1 MPAEP
6 TAIYLDNHA
15 TTRTDP
21 RVVEA
26 MLPFFS
32 ERFGNAA
39 STSHAF
45 GDDAA
50 AAVEAA
56 RIEVA
61 ELVGARPDE
70 VIFTSGATEANN
82 LALKGLLA
90 NAGDRLH
97 LVVSDT
103 EHPSV
108 LDPAARLERNGCR
121 VARVGCDE
129 TGRVDPADVVA
140 AIEPETTLVSVMWA
154 NNEVGT
160 INPVAEIAGEC
171 ARQGVVFHTDA
182 VQAVGRVP
190 VDCSSLPVGLLSLSA
205 HKIYGPKGIGALVVR
220 RGERRIRLAPQIEG
234 GGHEAHLRSGT
245 LPVPLVVGFGT
256 ACRLA
261 AETIESESVRLRA
274 LAESLVSGIR
284 GRLEGVSINGH
295 PDHRLPGNVHLGFEG
310 VDGDA
315 LLAGLRRIAVSSG
328 SACTTADPEPSH
340 VLAAMG
346 IPDALSRASLRF
358 GLGRF
363 NTGDDV
369 AVAIDEVVA
378 TVERLRGRGGPAGV
392 NSAG

>member
-6 TAIYLDNHA
+6 TVRYLDNNA
-15 TTRTDP
+15 TTRADP
-21 RVVEA
+21 RVVES

-39 STSHAF
+39 STGHAF

-56 RIEVA
+56 RGEVA
-61 ELVGARPDE
+61 ELLGADPGE

-82 LALKGLLA
+82 LALKGVLGTSPA
-90 NAGDRLH
+90 EAH
-97 LVVSDT
+97 LVVST
-103 EHPSV
+103 VEHPSI

-121 VARVGCDE
+121 LTRVTCDAD
-129 TGRVDPADVVA
+129 GRVDPDAVA
-140 AIEPETTLVSVMWA
+140 SAITPATVLVSVMWA

-160 INPVAEIAGEC
+160 INPVADCGQAC
-171 ARQGVVFHTDA
+171 HDRGVIFHTDA

-190 VDCSSLPVGLLSLSA
+190 VNCRNLPLDLLSLSA
-205 HKIYGPKGIGALVVR
+205 HKIYGPKGIGALIVR
-220 RGERRIRLAPQIEG
+220 RGTRRVRLAPQIEG

-245 LPVPLVVGFGT
+245 LAVPLVVGFGT

-261 AETIESESVRLRA
+261 REALESESTRLA
-274 LAESLVSGIR
+274 GLAESLVEGIR
-284 GRLEGVSINGH
+284 SRLGGVRINGH
-295 PDHRLPGNVHLGFEG
+295 ATDRLPGNVHLGFED

-328 SACTTADPEPSH
+328 SACTTANPEPSH

-346 IPDALSRASLRF
+346 VPEALSRASLRF

-363 NTGDDV
+363 NTEEDI
-369 AVAIDEVVA
+369 AVAIDEVVT
-378 TVERLRGRGGPAGV
+378 TVERLRGVDGQPRPTGR
-392 NSAG
+392 

>member
-21 RVVEA
+21 QVVEA

-39 STSHAF
+39 SISHAY

-50 AAVEAA
+50 AAVESA
-56 RIEVA
+56 REEVA
-61 ELVGARPDE
+61 LLAGARPQE

-82 LALKGLLA
+82 LALKGLL
-90 NAGDRLH
+90 GSFDTPRH
-97 LVVSDT
+97 LVVSNT

-108 LDPAARLERNGCR
+108 LDPVARLERNGHRVTR
-121 VARVGCDE
+121 VACDA
-129 TGRVDPADVVA
+129 TGQVDASDVLS
-140 AIEPETTLVSVMWA
+140 AIESDTAVVSVMWA

-160 INPVAEIAGEC
+160 INPVAEIAEGC
-171 ARQGVVFHTDA
+171 AGREVVFHTDA
-182 VQAVGRVP
+182 VQAIGRVE
-190 VDCSSLPVGLLSLSA
+190 VDCSNVPVGLLSMSA
-205 HKIYGPKGIGALVVR
+205 HKIYGPMGVGALIVR
-220 RGERRIRLAPQIEG
+220 RGDRRIRLAPQIEG
-234 GGHEAHLRSGT
+234 GGHESHLRSGT
-245 LPVPLVVGFGT
+245 LPVPLVVGFGA

-261 AETIESESVRLRA
+261 GESIESESGRLRG
-274 LAESLVSGIR
+274 LAQRLVEGIR
-284 GRLEGVSINGH
+284 KRLEGVHLNGH
-295 PDHRLPGNVHLGFEG
+295 PKDRLPGNVHLGFEG

-315 LLAGLRRIAVSSG
+315 LVAGLKRIAVSSG

-346 IPDALSRASLRF
+346 VPETLSRASLRF

-363 NTGDDV
+363 NTEDHIE
-369 AVAIDEVVA
+369 VAIEDVVA
-378 TVERLRGRGGPAGV
+378 TVERLRGSGG
-392 NSAG
+392 

>member
-39 STSHAF
+39 SISHAF

-50 AAVEAA
+50 AAVESA
-56 RIEVA
+56 REEVA
-61 ELVGARPDE
+61 LLVGARPQE

-82 LALKGLLA
+82 LALKGLLGSS
-90 NAGDRLH
+90 NHPRH

-108 LDPAARLERNGCR
+108 LDPVGRLERNGHR
-121 VARVGCDE
+121 VTRVSCDA
-129 TGRVDPADVVA
+129 TGQVDPSHILS
-140 AIEPETTLVSVMWA
+140 AIESDTAVVSVMWA

-160 INPVAEIAGEC
+160 INPVSEIAEGC
-171 ARQGVVFHTDA
+171 AGRKVVFHTDA
-182 VQAVGRVP
+182 AQAVGRVEI
-190 VDCSSLPVGLLSLSA
+190 DCRNLPVGLLSMSA
-205 HKIYGPKGIGALVVR
+205 HKIYGPKGVGALIVR
-220 RGERRIRLAPQIEG
+220 RGDRRIRLAPQIEG
-234 GGHEAHLRSGT
+234 GGHESHLRSGT
-245 LPVPLVVGFGT
+245 LPVPLVVGFGA

-261 AETIESESVRLRA
+261 GEAIESESVRLRVLA
-274 LAESLVSGIR
+274 GRLAEGIR
-284 GRLEGVSINGH
+284 MRLEGVHVNGH
-295 PDHRLPGNVHLGFEG
+295 PEDRLPGNVHLGFEG
-310 VDGDA
+310 VEGDA
-315 LLAGLRRIAVSSG
+315 LLAGLKRIAVSSG

-346 IPDALSRASLRF
+346 VPETLSRASLRF

-363 NTGDDV
+363 NTEDDIE
-369 AVAIDEVVA
+369 VAIEEVVA
-378 TVERLRGRGGPAGV
+378 TVERLRGSGG
-392 NSAG
+392 

>member
-21 RVVEA
+21 QVVEA

-39 STSHAF
+39 SISHAY

-50 AAVEAA
+50 AAVESA
-56 RIEVA
+56 REEVA
-61 ELVGARPDE
+61 LLAGARPQE

-82 LALKGLLA
+82 LALKGLL
-90 NAGDRLH
+90 GSFDTPRH
-97 LVVSDT
+97 LVVSNT

-108 LDPAARLERNGCR
+108 LDPVARLERNGHRVTR
-121 VARVGCDE
+121 VACDA
-129 TGRVDPADVVA
+129 TGQVDASDVLS
-140 AIEPETTLVSVMWA
+140 AIESDTAVVSVMWA

-160 INPVAEIAGEC
+160 INPVAEIAEGC
-171 ARQGVVFHTDA
+171 AGREVVFHTDA
-182 VQAVGRVP
+182 VQAIGRVE
-190 VDCSSLPVGLLSLSA
+190 VDCSNVPVGLLSMSA
-205 HKIYGPKGIGALVVR
+205 HKIYGPMGVGALIVR
-220 RGERRIRLAPQIEG
+220 RGDRRIRLAPQIEG
-234 GGHEAHLRSGT
+234 GGHESHLRSGT
-245 LPVPLVVGFGT
+245 LPVPLVVGFGA

-261 AETIESESVRLRA
+261 GESIESESGRLRG
-274 LAESLVSGIR
+274 LAQRLVEGIR
-284 GRLEGVSINGH
+284 KRLEGVHLNGH
-295 PDHRLPGNVHLGFEG
+295 PKDRLPGNVHLGFEG

-315 LLAGLRRIAVSSG
+315 LVAGLKRIAVSSG

-378 TVERLRGRGGPAGV
+378 TVERLRGSGG
-392 NSAG
+392 

>member
-6 TAIYLDNHA
+6 TTIYLDNHA

-21 RVVEA
+21 RVVES

-39 STSHAF
+39 STSHCF

-50 AAVEAA
+50 DAVESA
-56 RIEVA
+56 REEVA
-61 ELVGARPDE
+61 GLVGAATQE

-82 LALKGLLA
+82 LALKGLLEHA
-90 NAGDRLH
+90 RAPRH
-97 LVVSDT
+97 LVVSKT

-108 LDPAARLERNGCR
+108 LDPVGRLERNGHR
-121 VARVGCDE
+121 VTRVSCDA
-129 TGRVDPADVVA
+129 TGQVDPSDVLA
-140 AIEPETTLVSVMWA
+140 AIEPDTAVVSVMWA

-160 INPVAEIAGEC
+160 INPVAEIAEAC
-171 ARQGVVFHTDA
+171 ADREVVFHTDA
-182 VQAVGRVP
+182 VQAVGRID
-190 VDCSSLPVGLLSLSA
+190 VDCGSLPVGLLSLSA
-205 HKIYGPKGIGALVVR
+205 HKIYGPKGIGALIVR
-220 RGERRIRLAPQIEG
+220 RGDRRIRLAPQIEG
-234 GGHEAHLRSGT
+234 GGHESHLRSGT

-261 AETIESESVRLRA
+261 GELITSEAARLRA
-274 LAESLVSGIR
+274 LARRLSEGI
-284 GRLEGVSINGH
+284 GMRLEGVHVNGH
-295 PDHRLPGNVHLGFEG
+295 PEDRLPGNLHLGFEG

-315 LLAGLRRIAVSSG
+315 LLAGLKRIAVSSG

-346 IPDALSRASLRF
+346 VPETLSHASLRF

-363 NTGDDV
+363 NTEDEIE
-369 AVAIDEVVA
+369 VAIEEVVA
-378 TVERLRGRGGPAGV
+378 TVQRLRGGRG
-392 NSAG
+392 

>member
-21 RVVEA
+21 QVVEA

-39 STSHAF
+39 SISHAY

-50 AAVEAA
+50 AAVESA
-56 RIEVA
+56 REEVA
-61 ELVGARPDE
+61 LLAGARPQE

-82 LALKGLLA
+82 LALKGLL
-90 NAGDRLH
+90 GSFDTPRH
-97 LVVSDT
+97 LVVSNT

-108 LDPAARLERNGCR
+108 LDPAARLERNGHRVTR
-121 VARVGCDE
+121 VACDA
-129 TGRVDPADVVA
+129 TGQVDASDVLS
-140 AIEPETTLVSVMWA
+140 AIESDTAVVSVMWA

-160 INPVAEIAGEC
+160 INPVAEIAEGC
-171 ARQGVVFHTDA
+171 AGREVVFHTDA
-182 VQAVGRVP
+182 VQAIGRVE
-190 VDCSSLPVGLLSLSA
+190 VDCSNVPVGLLSMSA
-205 HKIYGPKGIGALVVR
+205 HKIYGPMGVGALIVR
-220 RGERRIRLAPQIEG
+220 RGDRRIRLAPQIEG
-234 GGHEAHLRSGT
+234 GGHESHLRSGT
-245 LPVPLVVGFGT
+245 LPVPLVVGFGA

-261 AETIESESVRLRA
+261 GESIESESGRLRG
-274 LAESLVSGIR
+274 LAQRLVEGIR
-284 GRLEGVSINGH
+284 KRLEGVHLNGH
-295 PDHRLPGNVHLGFEG
+295 PKDRLPGNVHLGFEG

-315 LLAGLRRIAVSSG
+315 LVAGLKRIAVSSG

-346 IPDALSRASLRF
+346 VPETLSRASLRF

-363 NTGDDV
+363 NTEDHIE
-369 AVAIDEVVA
+369 VAIEDVVA
-378 TVERLRGRGGPAGV
+378 TVERLRGSGG
-392 NSAG
+392 

>member
-21 RVVEA
+21 QVVEV

-39 STSHAF
+39 SISHAY

-50 AAVEAA
+50 AAVESA
-56 RIEVA
+56 REEVA
-61 ELVGARPDE
+61 LLAGARPQE

-82 LALKGLLA
+82 LALKGLL
-90 NAGDRLH
+90 GSFDTPRH
-97 LVVSDT
+97 LVVSNT

-108 LDPAARLERNGCR
+108 LDPVARLERNGHRVTR
-121 VARVGCDE
+121 VACDA
-129 TGRVDPADVVA
+129 TGQVDASDVLS
-140 AIEPETTLVSVMWA
+140 AIESDTAVVSVMWA

-160 INPVAEIAGEC
+160 INPVAEIAEGC
-171 ARQGVVFHTDA
+171 AGCEVVFHTDA
-182 VQAVGRVP
+182 VQAIGRVE
-190 VDCSSLPVGLLSLSA
+190 VDCSNVPVGLLSMSA
-205 HKIYGPKGIGALVVR
+205 HKIYGPMGVGALIVR
-220 RGERRIRLAPQIEG
+220 RGNRRIRLAPQIEG
-234 GGHEAHLRSGT
+234 GGHESHLRSGT
-245 LPVPLVVGFGT
+245 LPVPLVVGFGA

-261 AETIESESVRLRA
+261 GESIESESGRLRG
-274 LAESLVSGIR
+274 LAQRLVEGIR
-284 GRLEGVSINGH
+284 KRLEGVHLNGH
-295 PDHRLPGNVHLGFEG
+295 PKDRLPGNVHLGFEG

-315 LLAGLRRIAVSSG
+315 LVAGLKRIAVSSG

-346 IPDALSRASLRF
+346 VPETLSRASLRF

-363 NTGDDV
+363 NTEDDIE
-369 AVAIDEVVA
+369 VAIEDVVA
-378 TVERLRGRGGPAGV
+378 TVERLRGSGG
-392 NSAG
+392 